1 MFLSSPLIGNLIVS
15 PPKLVEFSNISP
27 PQSPVNQVNNR
38 KNLQKSYNKSSN
50 SKPANKPSSTVYT
63 YTQASS
69 ANVLDILK
77 LKKNFFKLS
86 NKKIEKIHKTVNNS
100 NIPKL
105 CINMTTKGSSCK
117 QIIIPMDSNN
127 LKKFL
132 FLSDEH
138 VVNLDCALKGIKSD
152 VIIDFIRSDYKG
164 LIIVSNKVVFPSNI
178 YVINNYIKN
187 ANSMMFK
194 TLDSC
199 SLNLILRH

>member
-1 MFLSSPLIGNLIVS
+1 M
-15 PPKLVEFSNISP
+15 EFSNISP
-27 PQSPVNQVNNR
+27 SQSPVNQVNNR
-38 KNLQKSYNKSSN
+38 KNLQKSHNKSGN
-50 SKPANKPSSTVYT
+50 SKPANKPSSTICT

-77 LKKNFFKLS
+77 LKENFFKLS

-105 CINMTTKGSSCK
+105 HINMTTKGSLCK
-117 QIIIPMDSNN
+117 QIIIPMGSNN

-152 VIIDFIRSDYKG
+152 VIIDFIRSDYKE
-164 LIIVSNKVVFPSNI
+164 LIIVSNKVAFPSNI
-178 YVINNYIKN
+178 YIINNYIKN
-187 ANSMMFK
+187 ANN
-194 TLDSC
+194 LDF
-199 SLNLILRH
+199 NDV